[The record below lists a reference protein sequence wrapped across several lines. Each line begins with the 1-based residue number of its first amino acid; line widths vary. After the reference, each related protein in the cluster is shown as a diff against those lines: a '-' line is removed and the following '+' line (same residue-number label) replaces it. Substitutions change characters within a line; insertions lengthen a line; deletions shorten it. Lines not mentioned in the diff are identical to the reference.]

1 MPYESE
7 KVSKIRPSGIRK
19 IFDLAQVLDGVIS
32 LGLGDPDFQTPD
44 YIKEAMME
52 ALKEGYTSYSPN
64 LGYPEL
70 REKIVQKYHDEYK
83 LDYKIDEIC
92 VTCGGA
98 EALLDIF
105 LAFLNPND
113 EVLVPDPGFLTYSAQ
128 ITLAGGVPKPVPLLE
143 KNSFKMVP
151 NDMDDLITTK
161 TKMIVLNFPSNP
173 TGAVMNEKELK
184 TIAEMAEENDLLIL
198 SDEVY
203 EKIIYDG
210 LKHTCLATLGVQ
222 DRTIV
227 VNSFSKT
234 YAMTGWRLGYIVA
247 PSDLMNSIFK
257 VHQMNTA
264 CANSAA
270 QMAAASALSSTYE
283 FTNKMVKEFD
293 ARRKTIVSGLNKISG
308 IKCVMP
314 RGAFYVF
321 PNIRDTGMS
330 SEEFSEFL
338 IKEVKVATVPGN
350 EFGDYGEGYLRLAYT
365 VSKEK
370 ISEALDRI
378 SQALSNK

>member
-1 MPYESE
+1 
-7 KVSKIRPSGIRK
+7 
-19 IFDLAQVLDGVIS
+19 
-32 LGLGDPDFQTPD
+32 
-44 YIKEAMME
+44 
-52 ALKEGYTSYSPN
+52 
-64 LGYPEL
+64 
-70 REKIVQKYHDEYK
+70 
-83 LDYKIDEIC
+83 
-92 VTCGGA
+92 
-98 EALLDIF
+98 
-105 LAFLNPND
+105 
-113 EVLVPDPGFLTYSAQ
+113 
-128 ITLAGGVPKPVPLLE
+128 
-143 KNSFKMVP
+143 
-151 NDMDDLITTK
+151 
-161 TKMIVLNFPSNP
+161 
-173 TGAVMNEKELK
+173 
-184 TIAEMAEENDLLIL
+184 
-198 SDEVY
+198 
-203 EKIIYDG
+203 
-210 LKHTCLATLGVQ
+210 
-222 DRTIV
+222 
-227 VNSFSKT
+227 
-234 YAMTGWRLGYIVA
+234 
-247 PSDLMNSIFK
+247 
-257 VHQMNTA
+257 MNTA